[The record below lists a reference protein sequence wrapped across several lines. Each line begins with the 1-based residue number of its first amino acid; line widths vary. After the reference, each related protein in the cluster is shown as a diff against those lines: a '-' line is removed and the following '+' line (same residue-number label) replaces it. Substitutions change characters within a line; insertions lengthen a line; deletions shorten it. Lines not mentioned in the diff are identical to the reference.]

1 MNPVS
6 ENMLKSEDAEWREGF
21 TDFGKWMDGWET
33 RRKVYGRNNKTD
45 PCGGKLEQLKL
56 YE

>member
-1 MNPVS
+1 
-6 ENMLKSEDAEWREGF
+6 MLKSEDAEWREGF